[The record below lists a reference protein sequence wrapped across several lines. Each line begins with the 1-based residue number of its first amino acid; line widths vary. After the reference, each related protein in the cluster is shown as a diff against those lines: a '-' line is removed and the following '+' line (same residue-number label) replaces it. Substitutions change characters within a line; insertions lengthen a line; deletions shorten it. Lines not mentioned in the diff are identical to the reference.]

1 MDNLPYKIFKL
12 SYNISGGHM
21 LNKLIDEYLN
31 ENIYPFHMPGHKRSK
46 ILNPNIGYGRDFTEI
61 DGLDNLND
69 PKEVFVEME
78 KKIAEIYKVKE
89 AIISTNGSTSGI
101 LASIRAIKKN
111 KKNILIQRSSHK
123 AVYNACLI
131 NKLKVDY
138 LDIKTNDI
146 GAIVDISYKY
156 LENQLKT
163 KNYAALVITSPS
175 YEGYLLNIEKI
186 YNLCKDNNTKLVLD
200 MAHGSHLF
208 LTGEYKNT
216 FDIAITS
223 FHKNLPA
230 LTPGAAVL
238 VNDEKII
245 KDLRFAMSIFQTSSP
260 SYLILQSIDYILENL
275 GKMKNLNEKLS
286 KNLDNL
292 YKLNL
297 KNLKLID
304 SKNKDRSKILISTK
318 DTNINGKELGDL
330 LKKEKIEVE
339 MAYPS
344 YVLLIASLYDS
355 DLAFELLKKAL
366 IKIDKTLGQINVSYN
381 FSYIRP
387 KKIYEIYEAM
397 EKESLLINIKDAEGK
412 IAAGFTYAYPPGIPI
427 IAPGELID
435 KNVLENINNLLANN
449 INLNIEE
456 NSISVLID
464 KREENC

>member
-1 MDNLPYKIFKL
+1 
-12 SYNISGGHM
+12 M
-21 LNKLIDEYLN
+21 LNKLIENYLN

-46 ILNPNIGYGRDFTEI
+46 LLYPNLGYGRDFTEI
-61 DGLDNLND
+61 YGLDNLND

-78 KKIAEIYKVKE
+78 NKIAEIYRVKE

-101 LASIRAIKKN
+101 LASIRAICRN
-111 KKNILIQRSSHK
+111 NKNILIQRSSHK

-131 NKLKVDY
+131 NNLKVDY
-138 LDIKTNDI
+138 IGVKTNNI
-146 GAIVDISYKY
+146 GAIIDIPYKD

-163 KNYAALVITSPS
+163 KNYAAIVITSPS
-175 YEGYLLNIEKI
+175 YEGYLLDIEKI
-186 YNLCKDNNTKLVLD
+186 YNLCKKYGSKLILD

-245 KDLRFAMSIFQTSSP
+245 KDLRFAMAIFQTSSP
-260 SYLILQSIDYILENL
+260 SYLILQSIDYILENIED
-275 GKMKNLNEKLS
+275 MKSLNEKLS
-286 KNLDNL
+286 KNLENL
-292 YKLNL
+292 YKIKL

-304 SKNKDRSKILISTK
+304 YNNKDRSKILISTK

-330 LKKEKIEVE
+330 LKKEKIEIE

-344 YVLLIASLYDS
+344 YGLLIASLYDG
-355 DLAFELLKKAL
+355 DKAFELLKKAL
-366 IKIDKTLGQINVSYN
+366 IKIDKTLDHLNVSYN

-397 EKESLLINIKDAEGK
+397 EKESVLIDINDAEGK
-412 IAAGFTYAYPPGIPI
+412 IAASFTYAYPPGIPI
-427 IAPGELID
+427 LAPGELID
-435 KNVLENINNLLANN
+435 KNIIANINNLQANN
-449 INLNIEE
+449 INLNLEE
-456 NSISVLID
+456 NSIRVLID
-464 KREENC
+464 KEDKNC